1 MSESEPLDQDRL
13 SASLDNSQRAVRD
26 LRDGAHAAVH
36 GAPGSGKTHT
46 LTEVVADRI
55 ITRGYPTDDVVVL
68 AADRRSATAL
78 RDTLA
83 LRIDRPTRGPLART
97 LGSLAFSFVTAAA
110 VADGV
115 TVPRLLTG
123 ADQDTIL
130 ADLLAGE
137 VEDEVTAWP
146 ESLGPDV
153 RALGGFRTE
162 LRELMMRL
170 VETRTRPAELARLGH
185 QHERP
190 EWVAAAAFIARYE
203 HVMDQYSQP
212 RLDAAEVIAEAT
224 TLLREG
230 RVSAPRLI
238 IVDDFQEQG
247 PGTLGFLAAAAAA
260 GSTILAF
267 GDPDVASATFRGSDP
282 AALSGLNLILGA
294 PVETF
299 TLTQVHRHG
308 PELRAVITELS
319 DRVGAAGRVEHRR
332 AASVLPAQPAPAADT
347 TGDAATPPTE
357 QSATPP
363 ADLAADNPVG
373 QASGVAAQAPVH
385 PADESERGPWKVP
398 PTLPVVRIRATS
410 PAAEQQA
417 IARMLR
423 ERHVYHGVP
432 WSQMAIV
439 VRSSASIPV
448 LARALAMADVPT
460 SAETAGEALRDRY
473 AARALILALAVA
485 LERIPV
491 TAARY
496 TELLL
501 GPLGGFDGIGLRR
514 LRRALR
520 HEELLGGGH
529 RGSDDLLLEAL
540 AAPGRF
546 ATLDTPG
553 ARRAQRFAETLA
565 QVRAGYA
572 AGNSAEELAWI
583 VWDRS
588 GLEKT
593 WTTQL
598 GQGGLLAEEANTNL
612 DAAVALFTAAKR
624 AAERDPDA
632 DAGIFIDSLLEAD
645 LGEDSLAP
653 RARGEAVWIG
663 TPSAVVGRE
672 FDVVVAARVQAG
684 AWPNL
689 QLRGALLYPQLF
701 SLVVAGLPTT
711 LLDARA
717 ELLSDELRLFVLA
730 CSRARTQLVVSTT
743 DGDDEQP
750 SPFLRFPT
758 LDGAPVRTGTGEY
771 PLTLRGMVGALR
783 RRLVR
788 AHEAGRPEEAAEAAS
803 LLARLSDEGIAGAS
817 PDSWYGLAE
826 PSTTEPLVDLK
837 DPDAR
842 VRVSPSRMEAF
853 EKSPLNWFIEDV
865 ARPPS
870 TVAAGIGTIIHEAF
884 ERAGMIPA
892 DQITPADIAPE
903 RLWEHVSERWGEL
916 RFEAPWLAQRE
927 RAGVDEA
934 LVGVAAYL
942 SDALRAGNVV
952 LSTEGGFRL
961 EVGQI
966 IIGGSIDR
974 IERRPATGAD
984 TEPVIVIIDLKTGRS
999 IPTQKSMLTHAQ
1011 LSAYQL
1017 ALTRGAVYTE
1027 VPDEAAAEA
1036 STGAAAVA
1044 AHVAPLADSPADATA
1059 EAPVAPVAAPAEP
1072 AVRRHPITG
1081 RSGGAMLLYV
1091 RTPTVKA
1098 YAERVQEVQTEE
1110 ELAAFEERVETVGT
1124 GMAAATFV
1132 GVFGEG
1138 EHDPLTRLTYRIHL
1152 IAAVSE

>member
-1 MSESEPLDQDRL
+1 MSETESDPRATSARLTAGLD
-13 SASLDNSQRAVRD
+13 ASQRAVRD
-26 LRDGAHAAVH
+26 LADGVHGAVR

-46 LTEVVADRI
+46 LIEVVADRI
-55 ITRGYPTDDVVVL
+55 LERGYSPEDVAVL
-68 AADRRSATAL
+68 ASDRRSATAL
-78 RDTLA
+78 RDVLA

-97 LGSLAFSFVTAAA
+97 LGSLAFSIVTEAA
-110 VADGV
+110 VLAGA

-137 VEDEVTAWP
+137 IEDPESAVGWP
-146 ESLGPDV
+146 ESLTPDV
-153 RALGGFRTE
+153 RALSGFRTE

-170 VETRTRPAELARLGH
+170 VETRTRPEELARLGE
-185 QHERP
+185 QHGRP
-190 EWVAAAAFIARYE
+190 EWGAAATFIARYE
-203 HVMDQYSQP
+203 YVMDQYTQP
-212 RLDAAEVIAEAT
+212 RLDSAEVIAEAT

-230 RVSAPRLI
+230 RARVPRLL
-238 IVDDFQEQG
+238 IVDNFQEQG

-260 GSTILAF
+260 GSTILVF

-282 AALSGLNLILGA
+282 GAISALSTVLGA
-294 PVETF
+294 PVESF
-299 TLTQVHRHG
+299 RLDYVHRHG
-308 PELRAVITELS
+308 PELRAVIAELS
-319 DRVGAAGRVEHRR
+319 DRVGAAGPVDHRR
-332 AASVLPAQPAPAADT
+332 ARSVLAAANAANADGDTADADAGPAADT
-347 TGDAATPPTE
+347 GWSIPSTV
-357 QSATPP
+357 
-363 ADLAADNPVG
+363 PVL
-373 QASGVAAQAPVH
+373 Q
-385 PADESERGPWKVP
+385 
-398 PTLPVVRIRATS
+398 IRASS

-417 IARMLR
+417 IARVLR

-460 SAETAGEALRDRY
+460 SADTAGEALRERY
-473 AARALILALAVA
+473 AARAIILALAVA
-485 LERIPV
+485 LGRIPI

-520 HEELLGGGH
+520 HEELVGGGH
-529 RGSDDLLLEAL
+529 RGSDDLLIEAL

-553 ARRAQRFAETLA
+553 ARRADRFAETLEL
-565 QVRAGYA
+565 VRVGYA

-583 VWDRS
+583 VWERS
-588 GLEKT
+588 RLEAI
-593 WTTQL
+593 WTEQL
-598 GQGGLLAEEANTNL
+598 GKGGLLAEEANTNL

-624 AAERDPDA
+624 ASERDPDA
-632 DAGIFIDSLLEAD
+632 DAGVFIDTLLEAD

-672 FDVVVAARVQAG
+672 FDVVVAARVQGG

-701 SLVVAGLPTT
+701 SQVVAGLPTQH
-711 LLDARA
+711 LDARA

-730 CSRARTQLVVSTT
+730 CSRARTQLVISTT
-743 DGDDEQP
+743 DSDDEQP

-758 LDGAPVRTGTGEY
+758 IDSAPRRSGTGEY
-771 PLTLRGMVGALR
+771 PLTLRGMVGDLR

-788 AHEAGRPEEAAEAAS
+788 AHTAGDPTAAAEAAA
-803 LLARLSDEGIAGAS
+803 LLSRLSSECISGAN
-817 PDSWYGLAE
+817 PDTWYGLAE
-826 PSTTEPLVDLK
+826 PSTTAPLVDLSN
-837 DPDAR
+837 PDAR
-842 VRVSPSRMEAF
+842 VRVSPSRMETF

-870 TVAAGIGTIIHEAF
+870 TVAAGIGTIIHKAF
-884 ERAGMIPA
+884 ERAGKIPHDDLTA
-892 DQITPADIAPE
+892 ADITPE

-916 RFEAPWLAQRE
+916 RFEAPWLGERE

-934 LVGVAAYL
+934 LTGVAAYL
-942 SDALRAGNVV
+942 GDALRSGSIV
-952 LSTEGGFRL
+952 LTAEGGFSL
-961 EVGQI
+961 ETGQI
-966 IIGGSIDR
+966 VIGGSIDR
-974 IERRPATGAD
+974 IERRPALGD
-984 TEPVIVIIDLKTGRS
+984 DPEPSIVIIDLKTGRT

-1017 ALTRGAVYTE
+1017 ALSRGAVFTK
-1027 VPDEAAAEA
+1027 VSDSAESGTA
-1036 STGAAAVA
+1036 IPESE
-1044 AHVAPLADSPADATA
+1044 PATA
-1059 EAPVAPVAAPAEP
+1059 TTPTATTPAEP

-1081 RSGGAMLLYV
+1081 KSGGAMLLYV

-1098 YAERVQEVQTEE
+1098 YVERTQEPATEE

-1132 GVFGEG
+1132 GIFGEG
-1138 EHDPLTRLTYRIHL
+1138 DHDPLTRLTYRIHL

>member
-137 VEDEVTAWP
+137 VEDEGAAWP

-153 RALGGFRTE
+153 RALSGFRTE

-170 VETRTRPAELARLGH
+170 VETRTRPAELAHLGH

-238 IVDDFQEQG
+238 LVDDFQEQG

-332 AASVLPAQPAPAADT
+332 AASVLPAQPA
-347 TGDAATPPTE
+347 
-357 QSATPP
+357 
-363 ADLAADNPVG
+363 
-373 QASGVAAQAPVH
+373 QAPVH
-385 PADESERGPWKVP
+385 STEESEQERWEIP
-398 PTLPVVRIRATS
+398 PTLPVVRIRASS

-529 RGSDDLLLEAL
+529 RGSDELLIEAL

-553 ARRAQRFAETLA
+553 ARRALRFAETLA

-632 DAGIFIDSLLEAD
+632 DAGIFVDSLLEAD

-701 SLVVAGLPTT
+701 SQVVAGLPTT

-974 IERRPATGAD
+974 IERRPATGED

-1027 VPDEAAAEA
+1027 VPDEAAAPVE
-1036 STGAAAVA
+1036 

-1059 EAPVAPVAAPAEP
+1059 EAPVVAVAVPPAEPATPAEP

>member
-137 VEDEVTAWP
+137 VEDEGAAWP

-185 QHERP
+185 RHERP

-238 IVDDFQEQG
+238 LVDDFQEQG

-332 AASVLPAQPAPAADT
+332 AASVLPAQP
-347 TGDAATPPTE
+347 E
-357 QSATPP
+357 
-363 ADLAADNPVG
+363 
-373 QASGVAAQAPVH
+373 QAPVH
-385 PADESERGPWKVP
+385 STDESEQERWEIP
-398 PTLPVVRIRATS
+398 PTLPVVRIRASS

-529 RGSDDLLLEAL
+529 RGSDELLIEAL

-553 ARRAQRFAETLA
+553 ARRALRFAETLA

-701 SLVVAGLPTT
+701 SQVVAGLPTS

-788 AHEAGRPEEAAEAAS
+788 AHEAGRPEDAAEAAS

-870 TVAAGIGTIIHEAF
+870 AVAAGIGTIIHEAF

-974 IERRPATGAD
+974 IERRPAAGED

-1027 VPDEAAAEA
+1027 VPDEAAAPVE
-1036 STGAAAVA
+1036 
-1044 AHVAPLADSPADATA
+1044 AHVAPLTDSPAGATA
-1059 EAPVAPVAAPAEP
+1059 EAPVVAVAAPHAEPAAPAEP

-1132 GVFGEG
+1132 GVFGES

>member
-137 VEDEVTAWP
+137 VEDEGAAWP

-185 QHERP
+185 RHERP

-238 IVDDFQEQG
+238 LVDDFQEQG

-319 DRVGAAGRVEHRR
+319 DRVGAAGQVEHRR
-332 AASVLPAQPAPAADT
+332 AASVLPAQP
-347 TGDAATPPTE
+347 E
-357 QSATPP
+357 
-363 ADLAADNPVG
+363 
-373 QASGVAAQAPVH
+373 QAPVNST
-385 PADESERGPWKVP
+385 DESEQERWEIP
-398 PTLPVVRIRATS
+398 PTLPVVRIRASS

-529 RGSDDLLLEAL
+529 RGSDELLIEAL

-553 ARRAQRFAETLA
+553 ARRALRFAETLA

-701 SLVVAGLPTT
+701 SQVVAGLPTT

-758 LDGAPVRTGTGEY
+758 LDDAPVRTGTGEY

-892 DQITPADIAPE
+892 EQITPADIAPE

-974 IERRPATGAD
+974 IERRPATGED

-1027 VPDEAAAEA
+1027 VPDEAAAPVE
-1036 STGAAAVA
+1036 

-1059 EAPVAPVAAPAEP
+1059 EAPVVAVAVPHAEPATPAEP